1 MKKRIEFYVSKEDRA
16 NLSDSI
22 EGVHTNKVDAD
33 SYTVDDDEKY
43 FAYLDELVITRGI
56 PLEKAIGN
64 AVLRSYLRDK

>member
-1 MKKRIEFYVSKEDRA
+1 MKKRIEFYVSEEDRA
-16 NLSDSI
+16 NLSNPI
-22 EGVHTNKVDAD
+22 ESVHTNKIDAD

-56 PLEKAIGN
+56 PLVKAIGN